1 MACALTAGF
10 TLDCRDSMGGL
21 KEVYL
26 IELAN
31 VIGFAEV
38 SGTVT
43 GITKATGKQ
52 FYKFEQLP
60 QTASATEEATGS
72 DENGTFF
79 VTQTIELFLN
89 KMQASVRNQIK
100 LLAQNRLVAVAVDR
114 NGKGFLYGQTL
125 GLSYN
130 AGTGGSG
137 TAYGDR
143 NGYGVTLSG
152 AERENA
158 FEVNAA
164 TIQALTTQG

>member
-1 MACALTAGF
+1 MACALTGGY

-26 IELAN
+26 IELAS
-31 VIGFAEV
+31 VTSYAEV
-38 SGTVT
+38 SGVVT

-60 QTASATEEATGS
+60 QTAHADEEATGS
-72 DENGTFF
+72 DENGSFF
-79 VTQTIELFLN
+79 VAQTIEIFLN
-89 KMQASVRNQIK
+89 KMQASIRNQVK
-100 LLAQNRLVAVAVDR
+100 LLAQNRLIAVTVDR
-114 NGKGFLYGQTL
+114 NGKAFMYGAKL

-152 AERENA
+152 AEREHA

-164 TIQALTTQG
+164 TVALLTTPG